1 MSLRITRQRPG
12 SPGARSTS
20 TGAPNAFRD
29 ASAASK
35 AVGVLAHWIVRLS
48 TRSPP
53 QCMLL
58 PGREGEDELQSLQVS
73 LQFFRTLFIV
83 AHLLNLSEHQL
94 VVFMSTHGVE
104 GATAVARESTEM
116 RSVTG
121 FIV

>member
-1 MSLRITRQRPG
+1 
-12 SPGARSTS
+12 
-20 TGAPNAFRD
+20 
-29 ASAASK
+29 
-35 AVGVLAHWIVRLS
+35 
-48 TRSPP
+48 
-53 QCMLL
+53 MLL